1 MLLEIGLV
9 KRKKTSKKQ
18 TNKEK
23 TKKQKQKQKPKKK
36 NKTEAPKKH
45 KSLSLGYPS
54 SYFYNKRC
62 NMYNNNNNKHKK
74 FFIKIF

>member
-36 NKTEAPKKH
+36 KQNRSPQKTQVI
-45 KSLSLGYPS
+45 KSGLSQFL
-54 SYFYNKRC
+54 FLQQK
-62 NMYNNNNNKHKK
+62 M
-74 FFIKIF
+74 